1 MSGRKFEPFRGL
13 DSKFLYDL
21 KEGQLQSI
29 LEFERKHRKS
39 FMVEIRNNFLDLY
52 FLGHGIEVKRR
63 KEEYYLIASDKF
75 DPMELLPD
83 ELKKVVKKYGDNR
96 WLISFDEIEN
106 YDSFNEIMTSIILKI
121 IQYRKGDI
129 TEGVSEINHF
139 IDNRIATEN
148 GILVIDRQVAY
159 PGTREG
165 RLDLLG
171 LKRLKTGKF
180 TFVVL
185 ELKNKNN
192 LDIADVFTRQ
202 VKRYINLI
210 FKHYEHFRITYEEVI
225 KQKIKLRL
233 LKRIK
238 GNIASKY
245 EISKKDIEGIVILDN
260 YNIRSDLK
268 DNGLLNRALKDWEK
282 LRSLSGE
289 YSAKLFLKTNILDD
303 TYFLDYQQTDSLL
316 KRYKRSNR

>member
-1 MSGRKFEPFRGL
+1 M

-75 DPMELLPD
+75 NPMELLPD

-202 VKRYINLI
+202 VKRYIDLI
-210 FKHYEHFRITYEEVI
+210 FKHYEHFRITYDEVI

-238 GNIASKY
+238 GNIALKD
-245 EISKKDIEGIVILDN
+245 EISKSDIEGIVILDN

-282 LRSLSGE
+282 LRNLSGE
-289 YSAKLFLKTNILDD
+289 YNAKLFLKTNILDS
-303 TYFLDYQQTDSLL
+303 TFFMDYQRTANLL
-316 KRYKRSNR
+316 KKYKRNN

>member
-1 MSGRKFEPFRGL
+1 
-13 DSKFLYDL
+13 
-21 KEGQLQSI
+21 
-29 LEFERKHRKS
+29 
-39 FMVEIRNNFLDLY
+39 
-52 FLGHGIEVKRR
+52 
-63 KEEYYLIASDKF
+63 
-75 DPMELLPD
+75 
-83 ELKKVVKKYGDNR
+83 
-96 WLISFDEIEN
+96 
-106 YDSFNEIMTSIILKI
+106 LKI
-121 IQYRKGDI
+121 VQYRKGDI

-159 PGTREG
+159 PGTKEG

-238 GNIASKY
+238 GNIASKD
-245 EISKKDIEGIVILDN
+245 EISKKDVEGLVILDN

-282 LRSLSGE
+282 LRKFSDE
-289 YSAKLFLKTNILDD
+289 YNAKLFLKTNILDS
-303 TYFLDYQQTDSLL
+303 TFFMDYQETANLL
-316 KRYKRSNR
+316 KKYKKCN